1 MHHPATSRIVS
12 SLERDRKRLAD
23 ATYRNDKMRMRM
35 IKGIGTGDAM
45 VQIRRQLN
53 WIWWG
58 VWKEDNHSYDNGD
71 KGCDDC
77 ERDDGSLSSLPLDLL
92 EDLLLPSLRHQQHP
106 AIHKESSLQ
115 AIIPFWVE

>member
-23 ATYRNDKMRMRM
+23 ATYRNDKMGMRM
-35 IKGIGTGDAM
+35 VKKIGTGDAM

-58 VWKEDNHSYDNGD
+58 MRKEDDHSYNDGD
-71 KGCDDC
+71 
-77 ERDDGSLSSLPLDLL
+77 
-92 EDLLLPSLRHQQHP
+92 
-106 AIHKESSLQ
+106 
-115 AIIPFWVE
+115 